1 MQSSDYRIE
10 KDRVPVILLTVAGE
24 RVAGDVF
31 VQPHS
36 FSQQGP
42 EEVSDLLNGPDP
54 FFPLRCADGAIRFF
68 LKERVLEAELGVQP
82 REDDMRRAGARE
94 AQVEVALP
102 AGPSYR
108 GSIVYEV
115 PTARPRLLDFL
126 NRIDRRFLLVR
137 TSDGCRLVN
146 WRLLDSLRPLD

>member
-10 KDRVPVILLTVAGE
+10 KHRVPVVLVTIAGE

-31 VQPHS
+31 VQPCS
-36 FSQQGP
+36 TAQQGADD
-42 EEVSDLLNGPDP
+42 VSDLLNGPEA

-68 LKERVLEAELGVQP
+68 YKERVLEAELCDEPQV
-82 REDDMRRAGARE
+82 DDMRRVGARE
-94 AQVEVALP
+94 AQVEISLTN
-102 AGPSYR
+102 GRSYR

-115 PTARPRLLDFL
+115 PSARPRLLDFL
-126 NRIDRRFLLVR
+126 NRLDKRFLLVH
-137 TSDGCRLVN
+137 TGDGCRLVN